1 MGTDLFSD
9 VQLRA
14 MSSTTDQ
21 QPLQRVVGRRQSRD
35 GRALTA
41 DDRARMT
48 QMAQY
53 RTRAP
58 KGVFIYDSHEAMEA
72 DRIRWI
78 VEAMLEVHRARNAKI
93 DERPDGS
100 GR

>member
-1 MGTDLFSD
+1 
-9 VQLRA
+9 

-21 QPLQRVVGRRQSRD
+21 QPLQRIVGRRQSRD
-35 GRALTA
+35 GRPMTT

-58 KGVFIYDSHEAMEA
+58 KGVFLYHSHEAMEA

-93 DERPDGS
+93 DENPGGS
-100 GR
+100 GK

>member
-72 DRIRWI
+72 DRLRWI
-78 VEAMLEVHRARNAKI
+78 VEAMVEAHRIRRPPI
-93 DERPDGS
+93 DDNSS
-100 GR
+100 G

>member
-1 MGTDLFSD
+1 MGTGLFSD

-21 QPLQRVVGRRQSRD
+21 QPLQRIVGRRQSRD
-35 GRALTA
+35 GLPLTP

-58 KGVFIYDSHEAMEA
+58 KGVFTYHSHAAMEA
-72 DRIRWI
+72 DRLRWI
-78 VEAMLEVHRARNAKI
+78 VEAMVELHRTRQAPI
-93 DERPDGS
+93 DDKSS
-100 GR
+100 G

>member
-1 MGTDLFSD
+1 
-9 VQLRA
+9 
-14 MSSTTDQ
+14 MSSTINQ

-35 GRALTA
+35 GRPLTA

-72 DRIRWI
+72 DRLRWI
-78 VEAMLEVHRARNAKI
+78 VEAMVERHRTRQPPI
-93 DERPDGS
+93 DDKSS
-100 GR
+100 G